1 MSAPPDKLFRAFA
14 DRTRLRILRL
24 LTEGELC
31 VCDLMSVLGSAQP
44 HVSRHLGYL
53 RRAGLVAGRQQG
65 LWRYYSLVKP
75 ARGLQ
80 RRLIDCAAACL
91 DEIDVLKK
99 DRERLRRLRKSG
111 CC

>member
-1 MSAPPDKLFRAFA
+1 MSASPDTLFRAFA

-31 VCDLMSVLGSAQP
+31 VCDLMSVLGSPQP
-44 HVSRHLGYL
+44 FVSRHLGYL
-53 RRAGLVAGRQQG
+53 RRAGLVTDRRQG

-80 RRLIDCAAACL
+80 SRLIDCAAGCV
-91 DEIDVLKK
+91 DEIDALKK
-99 DRERLRRLRKSG
+99 DRERLRRLRKTG
-111 CC
+111 RC